1 MKKLFFYLLS
11 FMAAVFSVAG
21 ADGTKNLF
29 GNPAPEKALTQGEYK
44 KINHLRGLKGS
55 PLPQLPEDWGIFM
68 GGVPVK
74 VEWGMH
80 RANDRKCFYMKLLE
94 DIDNAR
100 SRLGIIIGDC
110 SGVDGG
116 GRAIVNNSKGCK
128 YCYSF
133 MISGNAG
140 AFEVRIL
147 TWKKGEMT
155 AKHTGVNFS
164 GNPVLSEKWE
174 KIEGSFT
181 LPEDVERFA
190 LVIILSAASKDK
202 YVAASDA
209 VIESLPVPEMLGG
222 GRRFPLKIGIYSG
235 IDGHAVSRKII
246 SQLEASGKLKIEEFS
261 SLKKED
267 LFQYDVVVLS
277 DVSGLSKTD
286 AGKSDNNIKETDFV
300 TNLLEFVDS
309 GRGLVLGCGCFGDG
323 IFGKSNMFPEFIR
336 DITERKGKNLLKKE
350 GAPSRITEGLP
361 QLFEWEKEN
370 LFTFRTGKT
379 AVPLIAASDKKT
391 VLAESGYPRGKVVAS
406 GLSFAES
413 TDPKMDAY
421 KKDLLEKSIFWAG
434 SGELYKTDP
443 AVTRMGLLAAVRK
456 AEASDAK
463 EDLDKY
469 IRLPKPRFDEK
480 IMFSHIYRLK
490 TEEQL
495 RELVKNVKD
504 MGFDGLV
511 VNSVLKKTSY
521 PSRYYD
527 KNAMI
532 SSIDQLDVLVRECRK
547 VGLKCGFT
555 FSLFMSC
562 QGSPDP
568 ADFPHNIPKEDYL
581 AGKKLWPKEYWL
593 CPDYPG
599 VQERGLKVVRE
610 QIEKYHPDY
619 MYIDFIRYCDDY
631 ASSCYCDYSRARKKE
646 FSEAN
651 PNIKPENIDAAFAEK
666 TLTEYTRKFH
676 RLCKELDP
684 GIKTVLY
691 TMTPN
696 ESDDKWLFKYPVD
709 WHIKYVSR
717 SLEGIWRPVDTVEKF
732 TIRFNE
738 LNRKKNP
745 VADSEFL
752 PMIAGRHGFP
762 GEPCK
767 SPERLEA
774 EVKLLSA
781 TLDKIGVKKRLFL
794 FYEYMHLADPDTNE
808 LRNEYREMFSRLLK

>member
-1 MKKLFFYLLS
+1 MKKLLFYLLAS
-11 FMAAVFSVAG
+11 MSAIFSAVG
-21 ADGTKNLF
+21 AEETKNLF
-29 GNPAPEKALTQGEYK
+29 GNPALEKALTPDEYRK
-44 KINHLRGLKGS
+44 MNNLRALKGL
-55 PLPQLPEDWGIFM
+55 PLSQLPEDWGIFM
-68 GGVPVK
+68 GGVPVR
-74 VEWGMH
+74 VEWGICQV
-80 RANDRKCFYMKLLE
+80 NDRKCFSMKIIDE
-94 DIDNAR
+94 IDNTK

-116 GRAIVNNSKGCK
+116 GRAIVNSGREGE
-128 YCYSF
+128 YYYSF
-133 MISGNAG
+133 LISGNAG
-140 AFEVRIL
+140 AYEIRVL
-147 TWKKGEMT
+147 TWTHDGMM
-155 AKHTGVNFS
+155 AKHTKINSS
-164 GNPVLSEKWE
+164 GDLALSAKWE
-174 KIEGSFT
+174 KAEGSFR
-181 LPEDVERFA
+181 LPAGTERFA
-190 LVIILSAASKDK
+190 MVIILPAASKGN
-202 YVAASDA
+202 YIAVRDA
-209 VIESLPVPEMLGG
+209 VIKSLPAPKLVNGN
-222 GRRFPLKIGIYSG
+222 RHSPLKVGIYSG
-235 IDGHAVSRKII
+235 IDGNAVSKKMI
-246 SQLEASGKLKIEEFS
+246 SQLNASGKLKFEEFS

-267 LFQYDVVVLS
+267 LFQYDVIILS

-309 GRGLVLGCGCFGDG
+309 GRGLILGCGCFGDG

-361 QLFEWEKEN
+361 QIFELEKEN

-379 AVPLIAASDKKT
+379 AVPLIATSDKKT
-391 VLAESGYPRGKVVAS
+391 VLAESGYPRGRVVAS

-413 TDPKMDAY
+413 TNPKMDAY
-421 KKDLLEKSIFWAG
+421 KKDLLEKSILWAG

-443 AVTRMGLLAAVRK
+443 AITRTGLLAAVRK
-456 AEASDAK
+456 AEASDAR

-469 IRLPKPRFDEK
+469 IRLSKPRFDEK

-511 VNSVLKKTSY
+511 VNSVLKRTSY

-562 QGSPDP
+562 EGSPDP
-568 ADFPHNIPKEDYL
+568 ADFPRNIPKEDYL
-581 AGKKLWPKEYWL
+581 AGKKLWPKNYWL

-666 TLTEYTRKFH
+666 TLTEYARKFH
-676 RLCKELDP
+676 RLCKELGPD
-684 GIKTVLY
+684 IKTILY

-717 SLEGIWRPVDTVEKF
+717 SLEGIWRPVDTVENF
-732 TIRFNE
+732 TIRFSE
-738 LNRKKNP
+738 LNRKMNP
-745 VADSEFL
+745 VTNSEFL
-752 PMIAGRHGFP
+752 PMIAGMHGFP

-774 EVKLLSA
+774 ELKLLSA

-794 FYEYMHLADPDTNE
+794 FYEYMHLVDPDTYE